1 VVTPGA
7 GDGMADSGI
16 EAGGRQLALV
26 LSGGGARAAYQVGVL
41 SAIAELAPD
50 LHIQIL
56 TGVSAGAINTVYL
69 AAHQGPF
76 HQAVGSLAGG
86 WRRLTPNQVYAVHP
100 LHIGRAMLR
109 WTSNM
114 IVPHRVPKPSL
125 RGLMDADPL
134 RGFLAAFTDVEGIQR
149 NIAAGRLRAVALS
162 ATRYSTGE
170 TITFVQGVP
179 DLTLWTRHMRVAVRA
194 RTTVN
199 HLMASAAIP
208 LIFPAVRVGD
218 AYYGDGS
225 VRQTAPLAP
234 AIHLGARRIIA
245 ISMRNRDPVGT
256 NEVESEYPVAA
267 RVFGLLMHSVFL
279 DSLDADAERLE
290 RLNDLLALLP
300 DPQAAPHH
308 IRPVDLLML
317 RPTRDLGKLADAR
330 TLELPGAVRFLVSSI
345 GGSGRARTSDF
356 LSYLMF
362 EPGYIGLLMELGYE
376 DTIARR
382 EEVLRFVDGA

>member
-1 VVTPGA
+1 
-7 GDGMADSGI
+7 MADSGI
-16 EAGGRQLALV
+16 ELGGRPLALV

-41 SAIAELAPD
+41 SALAEIAPRLDIP
-50 LHIQIL
+50 IL
-56 TGVSAGAINTVYL
+56 TGVSAGAINTVFL

-76 HQAVGSLAGG
+76 RQAVGSLAGG
-86 WRRLTPNQVYAVHP
+86 WKRLTPNQVYAVHP
-100 LHIGRAMLR
+100 LHIGQAMLR
-109 WTSNM
+109 WTFNM
-114 IVPHRVPKPSL
+114 IFPHRVPKPSL

-134 RGFLAAFTDVEGIQR
+134 RGFLAAFTDVDGIQR
-149 NIAAGRLRAVALS
+149 NIVAGRLRAVALS

-170 TITFVQGVP
+170 TITFVQGTP
-179 DLTLWTRHMRVAVRA
+179 DLTLWARHMRVAVRA
-194 RTTVN
+194 RVTVN

-218 AYYGDGS
+218 AFYGDGS

-245 ISMRNRDPVGT
+245 ISMRNRDPVGPT
-256 NEVESEYPVAA
+256 EVEADYPVAA

-290 RLNDLLALLP
+290 RLNELLALLP
-300 DPQAAPHH
+300 DPHAAPPG

-317 RPTRDLGKLADAR
+317 RPTRDLGKLADGR
-330 TLELPGAVRFLVSSI
+330 TLELPGSVRFLVSSI

-362 EPGYIGLLMELGYE
+362 EPGYIELLMELGYE

-382 EEVLRFVDGA
+382 EEVMQFLDAT